1 MAPSL
6 KPESRW
12 FDPKAASNPLN
23 PSINPPAHLAH
34 QKAPVCVVPP
44 IGYARPIV
52 TPNKII
58 LDYSGPIALL
68 CLNMAMSGLKDT

>member
-1 MAPSL
+1 
-6 KPESRW
+6 
-12 FDPKAASNPLN
+12 
-23 PSINPPAHLAH
+23 LAH
-34 QKAPVCVVPP
+34 QKAHVCVVPP
-44 IGYARPIV
+44 IGSARPIV